1 MCMCTRGLCCSA
13 DPVLL
18 AFTELYKRQQQT
30 GISPD
35 VQGAMR
41 VVRWDVKGILRLRHV
56 MHSGLNQRIWVH
68 VHARRQSQPLEN
80 DPK

>member
-41 VVRWDVKGILRLRHV
+41 VVRWDVKGRRHLK
-56 MHSGLNQRIWVH
+56 S
-68 VHARRQSQPLEN
+68 
-80 DPK
+80 